1 MLKIWRYEKSA
12 IVLALAAMALLGLL
26 YHDWAIALS
35 LPLLGYLGWLYS
47 RLLRLEKWL
56 EAGTKLAQVFD
67 DNGLIG
73 QIVRYIYHQKKVNIK
88 RKKRT
93 KQLLHRL
100 NENISALPDA
110 TVLINEH
117 YEIVWFNDAAT
128 YLLQLQLSDR
138 GYRIDN
144 LLRQPE
150 FKHYLFHP
158 NAMRQME
165 IPAPANPQE
174 TLQLKIV
181 RFGDN
186 QRLLIARNISDHKQM
201 QQALKGFVANA
212 SHELQTPLTAII
224 GYLEILEKEK
234 GISDTGRQSLAV
246 IEQQSRRMQYLIRDL
261 LQLSRIESYSLRPD
275 EGEWVDIDDLMDNVL
290 SASRLHCEDK
300 RIHCRITP
308 GLKLLAVASDIQS
321 ICSNLIE
328 NAIKHCPQDTEITIV
343 WRQNSHHE
351 LVFCVNDRG
360 NGIAADD
367 LPSLTQPY
375 FRGSHTTSE
384 QISGS
389 GLGLTI
395 VQQAADKHGARF
407 DIKSEPDQGSQF
419 CVIFPSYRRFG
430 VSGEAAQK
438 LPNE

>member
-1 MLKIWRYEKSA
+1 MFKIWRYEKLA
-12 IVLALAAMALLGLL
+12 ILLTLAGMVLLGLF
-26 YHDWAIALS
+26 YRNWAIALS
-35 LPLLGYLGWLYS
+35 LPLLGYLGWIYS

-56 EAGTKLAQVFD
+56 EGGAKPAQVFD

-73 QIVRYIYHQKKVNIK
+73 QIVRHIYHQKKVHIK

-110 TVLINEH
+110 TVLINENF
-117 YEIVWFNDAAT
+117 EIVWFNEAAT

-150 FKHYLFHP
+150 FQRYLFHP
-158 NAMRQME
+158 DTLRQLE

-212 SHELQTPLTAII
+212 SHELQTPLTSII
-224 GYLEILEKEK
+224 GYLEILEMEN
-234 GISDTGRQSLAV
+234 GLSDIGRQSLSV
-246 IEQQSRRMQYLIRDL
+246 IEQQSRRMQHLIRDL

-275 EGEWVDIDDLMDNVL
+275 EGEWVDIDELMNHVL
-290 SASRLHCEDK
+290 AATQMRCEESRLQCK
-300 RIHCRITP
+300 ITP
-308 GLKLLAVASDIQS
+308 GLKLLAVAGDIQS
-321 ICSNLIE
+321 ICINLLE
-328 NAIKHCPQDTEITIV
+328 NAVKHCPQGTPITLV
-343 WRQNSHHE
+343 WRQNGRDE
-351 LVFCVNDRG
+351 LVFCVNDAG
-360 NGIAADD
+360 NGIAAND
-367 LPSLTQPY
+367 LPKLTQPY
-375 FRGSHTTSE
+375 FRGSHTTND

-389 GLGLTI
+389 GLGLSI
-395 VQQAADKHGARF
+395 VQQAADKHGAKF
-407 DIKSEPDQGSQF
+407 KINSKIGQGSQF
-419 CVIFPSYRRFG
+419 CVIFPSYRSFG
-430 VSGEAAQK
+430 VSSVPQQK
-438 LPNE
+438 LLDG